1 MAEQD
6 PEQLELIQSYIGDV
20 VPTELI
26 PEVSNTGRKGT
37 HAEDLVFPSEMDSV
51 GTSTVYSDRNN
62 QDDVLVVE

>member
-1 MAEQD
+1 M
-6 PEQLELIQSYIGDV
+6 

-37 HAEDLVFPSEMDSV
+37 QGQAEDLVLPSEMDSV
-51 GTSTVYSDRNN
+51 GTPTVYSDRNN